1 MCDEEEET
9 TSHLFLNCPFAI
21 AVWHGSI
28 LEIRTS
34 ELSHNTAKQWL
45 LHCITT
51 SRHLEQYRIYLQSLF
66 TILWSIW
73 NHRNL
78 VLHQGKVPNPIEA
91 VLTSQSLICRYREAF
106 QKNQEQKINTSQ
118 KQLQSVSNQNWQV
131 LIKVAAHRNRRSKR
145 CGFAF
150 EAIKLNG
157 GTLFKG
163 GANSGRHSQYM
174 AAQEALVEAILKA
187 KDLGFYR
194 IIIMSNRRLVQIC
207 SHTNNPS
214 WQDQALLSDLYQLQQ
229 QGLIT
234 HVLFVPKL
242 VISPVKSCFQ
252 SC

>member
-1 MCDEEEET
+1 MITWFQIGLSMSSWTQRCPVVWKLIWKVKLPLKILTFIWKFLHNSIPVFVILNRRGILASNRRLMCDEEEET

-91 VLTSQSLICRYREAF
+91 VLTSQSLICRYQEACQQN
-106 QKNQEQKINTSQ
+106 QKQKINTSQ
-118 KQLQSVSNQNWQV
+118 KQLQVSNQNWQV
-131 LIKVAAHRNRRSKR
+131 LIKVLHTGIGDQR
-145 CGFAF
+145 
-150 EAIKLNG
+150 
-157 GTLFKG
+157 
-163 GANSGRHSQYM
+163 GA
-174 AAQEALVEAILKA
+174 
-187 KDLGFYR
+187 
-194 IIIMSNRRLVQIC
+194 
-207 SHTNNPS
+207 
-214 WQDQALLSDLYQLQQ
+214 ALLLKPLS
-229 QGLIT
+229 
-234 HVLFVPKL
+234 
-242 VISPVKSCFQ
+242 
-252 SC
+252 

>member
-1 MCDEEEET
+1 M
-9 TSHLFLNCPFAI
+9 
-21 AVWHGSI
+21 
-28 LEIRTS
+28 
-34 ELSHNTAKQWL
+34 
-45 LHCITT
+45 
-51 SRHLEQYRIYLQSLF
+51 
-66 TILWSIW
+66 
-73 NHRNL
+73 
-78 VLHQGKVPNPIEA
+78 
-91 VLTSQSLICRYREAF
+91 
-106 QKNQEQKINTSQ
+106 
-118 KQLQSVSNQNWQV
+118 
-131 LIKVAAHRNRRSKR
+131 AAHRNRRSKR

-157 GTLFKG
+157 DTLFKG

-242 VISPVKSCFQ
+242 VISPVKSCF
-252 SC
+252 